1 MRMKCGC
8 ILAKRKGGIIMK
20 KESFRKVESFASR
33 TVANLAMRTAEYT
46 ADRLCVFIFHQP
58 KMPDEVKKLRR
69 F

>member
-1 MRMKCGC
+1 
-8 ILAKRKGGIIMK
+8 MK

>member
-1 MRMKCGC
+1 MR
-8 ILAKRKGGIIMK
+8 LYFDEEKREAFIMK
-20 KESFRKVESFASR
+20 KESFRKVESIASR
-33 TVANLAMRTAEYT
+33 TVAKLAMRTAEYT